1 MQKVKSPFEIVVTTN
16 SGFPLDL
23 NLYQGVKGMS
33 AGARIIQ
40 EGGLLILACECREG
54 VPAGSPLDN
63 LLRSASSPEE
73 ILTMLSTPGF
83 VRPEQWQAQI
93 QALIQRR
100 AEVLVYSS
108 LPDDVIRSC
117 HLTPCRDIGAAVA
130 RLLAKHGPDARV
142 AVLPQGPLTIP
153 YLA

>member
-1 MQKVKSPFEIVVTTN
+1 VVTTN
-16 SGFPLDL
+16 SGNPLDM

-33 AGARIIQ
+33 AAARIVQ
-40 EGGLLILACECREG
+40 EHGTIILACECREG
-54 VPAGSPLDN
+54 VPANSPLDK
-63 LLRSASSPEE
+63 LLRSASSSAE

-108 LPDDVIRSC
+108 LPDEIIRAAHLEPC
-117 HLTPCRDIGAAVA
+117 HDIAAAVRA
-130 RLLAKHGPDARV
+130 RLKPESRV